1 MLRRDCSVLRR
12 DCSYRDIN
20 RRRPPEPGRTQRPGT
35 ARPSPWEPA
44 WCAGGACAGTLRRA
58 GCQCAQRPLRAGCSA
73 EDRAAGS
80 SGVQAPR
87 AGGQLIDRGQY
98 DGHCDHPGQNKLSAD
113 RPHQAVNGHIRDEAG
128 FARIKEVCLRIASVV
143 WLGLGMLGCKCAE
156 SEAASATIQ
165 EVHWDYV
172 QSHSSPHSETS
183 HLDRCTRGE
192 FRPDLSRGSA

>member
-1 MLRRDCSVLRR
+1 MLRR

-35 ARPSPWEPA
+35 ARPWKPA
-44 WCAGGACAGTLRRA
+44 WCAGTLRRA

-87 AGGQLIDRGQY
+87 AGDQLIDRGQ
-98 DGHCDHPGQNKLSAD
+98 CDHPGQNKLSAD
-113 RPHQAVNGHIRDEAG
+113 SPRQAVNGPIRDEAG
-128 FARIKEVCLRIASVV
+128 FAQIKEDCSSRIASVV
-143 WLGLGMLGCKCAE
+143 WLGLGMLGCKCAK
-156 SEAASATIQ
+156 SEAASATPQ
-165 EVHWDYV
+165 EVHSDYV
-172 QSHSSPHSETS
+172 QSHSSPHSEIS